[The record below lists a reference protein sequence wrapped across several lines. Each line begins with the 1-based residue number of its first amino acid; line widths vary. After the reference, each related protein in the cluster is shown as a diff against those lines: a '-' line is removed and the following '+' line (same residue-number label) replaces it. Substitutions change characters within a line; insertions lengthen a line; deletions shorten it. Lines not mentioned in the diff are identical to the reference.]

1 MTWILW
7 IHASNGARFEQS
19 VRGALDQLKVR
30 GRQDPKANVFQL
42 LRNRLCDMARGPWL
56 VILDNADDARVLLGT
71 PSTGEQANKSAFN
84 ARLDCIPPCNH
95 GRLLVTSRT
104 VEAAKTLVDWRDIIA
119 VRAMNEHQALS
130 LLRNKMGA
138 GHIEQHALQL
148 ARELDFMP
156 LALTQAAAYI
166 CQSAGRCT
174 IQRYLEKLR
183 YCNAS
188 DESVLDMDETD
199 LRRDR
204 ESSNSIMLTWQ
215 ISFDHI
221 REINPSAA
229 DLLSLM
235 SFFDR
240 HAIPEKLLH
249 KRSRGDASSDL
260 TDKSRNFDNDLAV
273 LRSYFFV
280 VHSTDATSFQMHR
293 LVQLATKKWLNAR
306 GQLQHWGSQFVSNL
320 NEHFPIR
327 SAKLENWGL
336 SQSLFPH
343 AVAVLDTE
351 VVDRKAAL
359 LQAELLLRSGWYAMA
374 KGAHLYA
381 QKMLERS
388 YHARKDML
396 GERQPETLT
405 SMSILARNHAEQR
418 EWARAQ
424 EMWREVLERR
434 KDVLGPDHSHT
445 LASMSG
451 LATALVAR
459 GRPDEAEKLQLEV
472 LEKSKSLLGEEHED
486 TWTTMKCLARIYSA
500 QERYEEAERQ
510 YAEVIEK
517 RERAFGELHPS
528 TLISKNGLA
537 STIANQGRHEEAGRL
552 RADLVEKWKAVVGEE
567 HPYTLMCMDAL
578 AWEYMKQGRWEE
590 SEEVHLTVIET
601 RKRVLVQG
609 HPLTLESMEELA
621 FLLRA
626 LGRRKSALDLMS
638 SCVDLSPHVLGPDH
652 ESAKAWLRLKTE
664 WETEDSSQV
673 GGAEVGCD
681 RADRPAGDGA
691 EIVQRF
697 RRMFRAMKLG
707 WITY

>member
-19 VRGALDQLKVR
+19 VRNVLNQLRVR
-30 GRQDPKANVFQL
+30 GRQDPRTNVFQL
-42 LRNRLCDMARGPWL
+42 LRNRLCDVALGPWL
-56 VILDNADDARVLLGT
+56 VILDNADDARVLLET
-71 PSTGEQANKSAFN
+71 PSTSEQANKSVFN
-84 ARLDCIPPCNH
+84 ARLDCIPLCNH

-104 VEAAKTLVDWRDIIA
+104 TEAAKQLVDWRDIIA
-119 VRAMNEHQALS
+119 VGVMDENQASS
-130 LLRNKMGA
+130 LLRNKVGV
-138 GHIEQHALQL
+138 GYIKQHALEL

-174 IQRYLEKLR
+174 IQRYLEKLV
-183 YCNAS
+183 YCNVS

-221 REINPSAA
+221 REISPSAA

-240 HAIPEKLLH
+240 QAIPEKLLH
-249 KRSRGDASSDL
+249 KRASGNASGDL
-260 TDKSRNFDNDLAV
+260 TDASRQFDKDLAV

-280 VHSTDATSFQMHR
+280 SHSTDVTSFEMHR
-293 LVQLATKKWLNAR
+293 LVQLATKKWLKAR
-306 GQLQHWGSQFVSNL
+306 GQLQHWGSVFVSNL
-320 NEHFPIR
+320 NENFPVH
-327 SAKLENWGL
+327 SFKLENWGPC
-336 SQSLFPH
+336 QSLFPH
-343 AVAVLDTE
+343 AVALLDTE
-351 VVDRKAAL
+351 LIDRKAAL

-418 EWARAQ
+418 QWARAQ
-424 EMWREVLERR
+424 EMWQEVLERR
-434 KDVLGPDHSHT
+434 KVVLGSDHSNT
-445 LASMSG
+445 LASMSD
-451 LATALVAR
+451 LATALVACR
-459 GRPDEAEKLQLEV
+459 RPDEAEKLQLEV
-472 LEKSKSLLGEEHED
+472 LEKSKSLLGEEHEG
-486 TWTTMKCLARIYSA
+486 TWTTMNCLARIYSA
-500 QERYEEAERQ
+500 QERYEEAERL

-517 RERAFGELHPS
+517 RKKALGELHPS

-537 STIANQGRHEEAGRL
+537 STIAKQGRHEEAGIL
-552 RADLVEKWKAVVGEE
+552 HAELVEKQKAVLGED
-567 HPYTLMCMDAL
+567 HPYTLLSMDAL
-578 AWEYMKQGRWEE
+578 SWEYMKQGRWEE
-590 SEEVHLTVIET
+590 SEKVRLTVIET

-673 GGAEVGCD
+673 GGAGVGCD
-681 RADRPAGDGA
+681 RADRPAGDGGG
-691 EIVQRF
+691 IVQRF
-697 RRMFRAMKLG
+697 RRMFRAMKLK
-707 WITY
+707 